1 MEYSVKKLNRSLAN
15 AEAKLRD
22 NPDDSVV
29 KGHVEVLKAEL
40 AKLATAP
47 PGESSTFWGDVVGRV
62 GLGQGLSM
70 SGGDEAEAM
79 ARSVADGTDYSA
91 ELAQA
96 RARIERARKERPWQT
111 GAAELV
117 GGALPALVS
126 LVSVPFTGG
135 ASAPLAAANVARTGS
150 LIGNTMRGALR
161 GAGLVPRTG
170 SLIGNT
176 MRGALRGAGAGAA
189 TGAVSGFGAGEG
201 GPEGRLPS
209 AALGA
214 AGGGVLGGGFGAVA
228 PVVGQ
233 TLRSVTSKPSQ
244 RAAQQILRQLE
255 RDKLSPG
262 QIAEEYAA
270 RQVGGVKPEILADL
284 YPRSNISLETRRVTN
299 LPGAN
304 LREGA
309 RVLDDRARGQ
319 SGRIG
324 EEFSEIL
331 ETDTRMYPLFERL
344 IEKRRQDSG
353 PAYDAYRGYN
363 KLPPGFGEAVQGIV
377 QRGDKG
383 LLALARDK
391 ARFEGRS
398 LSPLVA
404 DINFTDAD
412 MIKRGL
418 DRFIRNE
425 TDDATG
431 RLTDAGRDHLQL
443 RNELVDLI
451 DSANPYYAPARA
463 AWAGPS
469 AMMEAAEIGRR
480 LFMKSEN
487 PDVIRATAERMGG
500 SEREAFMVG
509 VLDAVTTKL
518 GRTTDLESGS
528 RQFMTGNAQAS
539 IKAII
544 KVGTRSD
551 EEAEMLANR
560 LLQNVERESQ
570 MAATRS
576 ATLNPSATA
585 SLSEA
590 EKRAKDQ
597 TANILDLMA
606 EKGMWRA
613 GWTKLR
619 NMGDAAIVG
628 RKQNT
633 QDQTNEIIRQ
643 MLYSNS
649 AQSVNRAMN
658 ALQGEASK
666 LERRGGGQIFPGTP
680 SAYFPG
686 LLGGSLGSEAVTR

>member
-1 MEYSVKKLNRSLAN
+1 MEYSVEKLNRSLAI
-15 AEAKLRD
+15 AEEKLRN
-22 NPDDSVV
+22 NPKDSVV
-29 KGHVEVLKAEL
+29 EGHVEVLKAEL
-40 AKLATAP
+40 AKLAPVP

-79 ARSVADGTDYSA
+79 ARSVANGTDYSA

-96 RARIERARKERPWQT
+96 RARIERAREERPWQT

-117 GGALPALVS
+117 GGALPALAS

-161 GAGLVPRTG
+161 GAGT
-170 SLIGNT
+170 
-176 MRGALRGAGAGAA
+176 GAA

-331 ETDTRMYPLFERL
+331 ETDTRMYPLFGSL

-363 KLPPGFGEAVQGIV
+363 ELPPGFGEAVQRIV
-377 QRGDKG
+377 GRGDKSI
-383 LLALARDK
+383 LALARDK

-398 LSPLVA
+398 LSPRVA

-431 RLTDAGRDHLQL
+431 KLTDAGRDHLQL
-443 RNELVDLI
+443 RNDLVDLI

-585 SLSEA
+585 SLSAA
-590 EKRAKDQ
+590 EERAKDQ

>member
-1 MEYSVKKLNRSLAN
+1 MEYSVEKLNRSLAI
-15 AEAKLRD
+15 AEEKLRN
-22 NPDDSVV
+22 NPKDSVV
-29 KGHVEVLKAEL
+29 EGHVEVLKAAL
-40 AKLATAP
+40 ANLAPAP

-79 ARSVADGTDYSA
+79 ARSVANSTDYSA

-96 RARIERARKERPWQT
+96 RARIERAREERPWQT

-117 GGALPALVS
+117 GGALPALAS
-126 LVSVPFTGG
+126 LISVPFTGG

-176 MRGALRGAGAGAA
+176 MRGALRGAGTGAA

-214 AGGGVLGGGFGAVA
+214 AGGGVLGGGLGAVA

-233 TLRSVTSKPSQ
+233 TLRSVTSKPQQ

-331 ETDTRMYPLFERL
+331 ETDTRMYPLFGSL

-363 KLPPGFGEAVQGIV
+363 ELPPGFGEAVQRIV
-377 QRGDKG
+377 GRGDKSI
-383 LLALARDK
+383 LALARDK

-398 LSPLVA
+398 LSPRVA

-418 DRFIRNE
+418 DRFIRNA

-431 RLTDAGRDHLQL
+431 KLTDAGRDHLQL
-443 RNELVDLI
+443 RNQLVDLI

-649 AQSVNRAMN
+649 AQSVNRAMT

>member
-1 MEYSVKKLNRSLAN
+1 MEYSVEKLNRSLAI
-15 AEAKLRD
+15 AEEKLRN
-22 NPDDSVV
+22 NPKDSVV
-29 KGHVEVLKAEL
+29 EGHVEVLKAAL
-40 AKLATAP
+40 ANLAPAP

-96 RARIERARKERPWQT
+96 RARIERAREERPWQT

-117 GGALPALVS
+117 GGALPALAS

-161 GAGLVPRTG
+161 GAGT
-170 SLIGNT
+170 
-176 MRGALRGAGAGAA
+176 GAA

-214 AGGGVLGGGFGAVA
+214 AAGGVLGGGFGAVA

-331 ETDTRMYPLFERL
+331 ETDTRMYPLFGSL

-363 KLPPGFGEAVQGIV
+363 ELPPGFGEAVQRIV
-377 QRGDKG
+377 GRGDKSI
-383 LLALARDK
+383 LALARDK

-398 LSPLVA
+398 LSPRVA

-412 MIKRGL
+412 MIKRGM
-418 DRFIRNE
+418 DRFIRNA

-431 RLTDAGRDHLQL
+431 KLTDAGRDHLQL
-443 RNELVDLI
+443 RNQLVDLI

-585 SLSEA
+585 SLSAA
-590 EKRAKDQ
+590 EERAKDQ

>member
-1 MEYSVKKLNRSLAN
+1 MEYSVEELNRSLAIAREKLKRN
-15 AEAKLRD
+15 PEDPVAEND
-22 NPDDSVV
+22 I
-29 KGHVEVLKAEL
+29 EVLKAAL
-40 AKLATAP
+40 ANLAPAP

-79 ARSVADGTDYSA
+79 ARSVANSTDYSA

-117 GGALPALVS
+117 GGALPALAS

-161 GAGLVPRTG
+161 GAGT
-170 SLIGNT
+170 
-176 MRGALRGAGAGAA
+176 GAA
-189 TGAVSGFGAGEG
+189 YGAASGFGAGEG

-233 TLRSVTSKPSQ
+233 TLRSVTSKPKQ

-262 QIAEEYAA
+262 QIAKEYAA
-270 RQVGGVKPEILADL
+270 RQAGGVKPEILADL
-284 YPRSNISLETRRVTN
+284 YPKSNISLETRRVTN

-331 ETDTRMYPLFERL
+331 ETDTRMYPLFGSL

-363 KLPPGFGEAVQGIV
+363 ELPPGFGEAVQRIV
-377 QRGDKG
+377 GRGDKSI
-383 LLALARDK
+383 LALARDK

-398 LSPLVA
+398 LSPRVA

-418 DRFIRNE
+418 DRFIRNA

-431 RLTDAGRDHLQL
+431 KLTDAGRDHLQL
-443 RNELVDLI
+443 RNQLVDLI

-628 RKQNT
+628 RRQNT

-658 ALQGEASK
+658 VLQGEASK

>member
-1 MEYSVKKLNRSLAN
+1 MEYSVEELNRSLAN

-22 NPDDSVV
+22 NPDDSVA
-29 KGHVEVLKAEL
+29 KTHIETLRSEL
-40 AKLATAP
+40 RKRPPP

-79 ARSVADGTDYSA
+79 ARSVANGTDYSA

-117 GGALPALVS
+117 GGAIPALAS
-126 LVSVPFTGG
+126 LISVPFTGG

-150 LIGNTMRGALR
+150 LIGNTMRGTLR
-161 GAGLVPRTG
+161 GGGT
-170 SLIGNT
+170 
-176 MRGALRGAGAGAA
+176 GAA

-214 AGGGVLGGGFGAVA
+214 AGGGVLGGGLGAVA

-233 TLRSVTSKPSQ
+233 TLRSVTSKPPQ
-244 RAAQQILRQLE
+244 RAAQQVLRQLE

-284 YPRSNISLETRRVTN
+284 YPKSNISLETRRVTN

-309 RVLDDRARGQ
+309 RG
-319 SGRIG
+319 
-324 EEFSEIL
+324 
-331 ETDTRMYPLFERL
+331 MYPLFERL

-363 KLPPGFGEAVQGIV
+363 ELPPGFGEAVQGIV

-383 LLALARDK
+383 VLALARDK

-398 LSPLVA
+398 LSPRVA
-404 DINFTDAD
+404 DIDFTDAD

-418 DRFIRNE
+418 DRFIRNA

-431 RLTDAGRDHLQL
+431 KLTDAGRDHLQL

-528 RQFMTGNAQAS
+528 RQFMTGNAQAA

-585 SLSEA
+585 SLSAA
-590 EKRAKDQ
+590 EERAKDQ

-628 RKQNT
+628 RRQNT

-643 MLYSNS
+643 MLYSNN
-649 AQSVNRAMN
+649 AESVNRAMN

>member
-1 MEYSVKKLNRSLAN
+1 MEYSVEKLNRSLAI
-15 AEAKLRD
+15 AEAKLK
-22 NPDDSVV
+22 NNSKDSVV
-29 KGHVEVLKAEL
+29 EGQVEVLKAAL
-40 AKLATAP
+40 ANLAPAP

-96 RARIERARKERPWQT
+96 RARIERAREERPWQT

-117 GGALPALVS
+117 GGALPALAS
-126 LVSVPFTGG
+126 LISVPFTGG
-135 ASAPLAAANVARTGS
+135 ASAPLAAANVA
-150 LIGNTMRGALR
+150 
-161 GAGLVPRTG
+161 RTG

-214 AGGGVLGGGFGAVA
+214 AGGGVLGGGLGAVA

-233 TLRSVTSKPSQ
+233 TLRSVTSKPPQ

-363 KLPPGFGEAVQGIV
+363 ELPPGFGEAVQRIV
-377 QRGDKG
+377 GRGDKSI
-383 LLALARDK
+383 LALARDK

-398 LSPLVA
+398 LSPRVA

-431 RLTDAGRDHLQL
+431 KLTDAGRDHLQL
-443 RNELVDLI
+443 RNQLVDLI

-649 AQSVNRAMN
+649 AQSVNRAMT

>member
-1 MEYSVKKLNRSLAN
+1 MEYSVEKLNRSLAI
-15 AEAKLRD
+15 AEEKLRD
-22 NPDDSVV
+22 NPDDSVAET
-29 KGHVEVLKAEL
+29 HIETLKAEL
-40 AKLATAP
+40 AKLAPVP

-62 GLGQGLSM
+62 GLGQGLAM

-79 ARSVADGTDYSA
+79 ARSVANSTDYSA

-96 RARIERARKERPWQT
+96 RARIERAREERPWQT

-117 GGALPALVS
+117 GGALPALAS
-126 LVSVPFTGG
+126 LISVPFTGG
-135 ASAPLAAANVARTGS
+135 ASTPLAAANVARTGS

-161 GAGLVPRTG
+161 GAGT
-170 SLIGNT
+170 
-176 MRGALRGAGAGAA
+176 GAA
-189 TGAVSGFGAGEG
+189 YGAASGFGAGEG

-228 PVVGQ
+228 PAVGQ
-233 TLRSVTSKPSQ
+233 MLRSVTSKPPQ

-255 RDKLSPG
+255 RDQLSPG

-270 RQVGGVKPEILADL
+270 RQAGGVKPEILADL
-284 YPRSNISLETRRVTN
+284 YPKSNISLETRRVTN

-363 KLPPGFGEAVQGIV
+363 ELPPGFGEAVQRIV
-377 QRGDKG
+377 GRGDKSI
-383 LLALARDK
+383 LALARDK

-398 LSPLVA
+398 LSPRIA
-404 DINFTDAD
+404 DTNFTDAD

-431 RLTDAGRDHLQL
+431 KLTDAGRDHLQL
-443 RNELVDLI
+443 RNDLVDLI

-469 AMMEAAEIGRR
+469 AMMEASEIGRR

-518 GRTTDLESGS
+518 GRTTDLESGA
-528 RQFMTGNAQAS
+528 RQFMTGNAQAA

-585 SLSEA
+585 ALSEA

-606 EKGMWRA
+606 EKGIWRA

-649 AQSVNRAMN
+649 AQSVNKAMS

-666 LERRGGGQIFPGTP
+666 LERRGGGQLFPGAP
-680 SAYFPG
+680 AAYFPG
-686 LLGGSLGSEAVTR
+686 LLGGSLGSETVTR

>member
-1 MEYSVKKLNRSLAN
+1 MEVTVERLKSSLAIARGKLESN
-15 AEAKLRD
+15 PKDTVAARDIETLTEA
-22 NPDDSVV
+22 
-29 KGHVEVLKAEL
+29 L
-40 AKLATAP
+40 ANLAPAP

-62 GLGQGLSM
+62 GLGQGLAM
-70 SGGDEAEAM
+70 SGGDEAEAL
-79 ARSVADGTDYSA
+79 ARSTAGGTDYPA
-91 ELAQA
+91 ELAQV
-96 RARIERARKERPWQT
+96 RAQIKRAKDERPWQT
-111 GAAELV
+111 SIAELV
-117 GGALPALVS
+117 GGAGPALAS
-126 LVSVPFTGG
+126 LISVPFTGG

-161 GAGLVPRTG
+161 GAGT
-170 SLIGNT
+170 
-176 MRGALRGAGAGAA
+176 GAA
-189 TGAVSGFGAGEG
+189 TGAASGFGAGEG

-214 AGGGVLGGGFGAVA
+214 AGGGVLGGGLGAVA

-233 TLRSVTSKPSQ
+233 TLRSVTSKPRQ
-244 RAAQQILRQLE
+244 RAAQQVLRQLE

-284 YPRSNISLETRRVTN
+284 YPKSNISLETRRVTN

-324 EEFSEIL
+324 GEFSEIL

-363 KLPPGFGEAVQGIV
+363 ELPLGFGEAVQGIV

-383 LLALARDK
+383 VLALARDK

-398 LSPLVA
+398 LSPRVA

-418 DRFIRNE
+418 DRFIRNA

-431 RLTDAGRDHLQL
+431 KLTDAGRDHLQL

-585 SLSEA
+585 SLSAA
-590 EKRAKDQ
+590 EERAKDQ

-628 RKQNT
+628 RRQNT

-643 MLYSNS
+643 MLYSNN